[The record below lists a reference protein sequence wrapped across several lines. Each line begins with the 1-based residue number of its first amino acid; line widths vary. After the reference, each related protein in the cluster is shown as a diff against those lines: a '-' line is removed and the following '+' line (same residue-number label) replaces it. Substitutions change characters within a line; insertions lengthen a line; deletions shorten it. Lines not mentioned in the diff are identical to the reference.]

1 MNRSARSV
9 VRILIAATSV
19 VTVAGCGS
27 ATEPTAAVAP
37 TSAADPAYGSI
48 DAAQVAALSAD
59 GVTVIDVRT
68 PEEYAEGHVE
78 GAELIDFYEPTF
90 AERIAE
96 LDRDR
101 EYIVYCRSGNR
112 SGQAVD
118 LMEQLGFGRVWE
130 LDGGVLAIGDDL
142 ELVP

>member
-1 MNRSARSV
+1 HFRSV
-9 VRILIAATSV
+9 PAWESDQVRRYLD
-19 VTVAGCGS
+19 
-27 ATEPTAAVAP
+27 ERAP
-37 TSAADPAYGSI
+37 ESFT
-48 DAAQVAALSAD
+48 LL
-59 GVTVIDVRT
+59 DVRQ

-90 AERIAE
+90 AERIAA

-101 EYIVYCRSGNR
+101 DYIVYCRSGNR
-112 SGQAVD
+112 SGQALE

-130 LDGGVLAIGDDL
+130 LEGGVLAIGDDL

>member
-1 MNRSARSV
+1 MTRSARSL
-9 VRILIAATSV
+9 VRILVATMPVFAIAA
-19 VTVAGCGS
+19 CGS
-27 ATEPTAAVAP
+27 ADEPPSAVG
-37 TSAADPAYGSI
+37 ADPAYGSI
-48 DAAQVAALSAD
+48 DAARVAELSAR

-90 AERIAE
+90 AERIAA

-101 EYIVYCRSGNR
+101 DYIVYCRSGNR
-112 SGQAVD
+112 SGQAVE

-130 LDGGVLAIGDDL
+130 LEGGVLAIGDDL